1 MPVAQLAASAGG
13 ASLASMR
20 PIDDTGGHM
29 AAQAPEVTLERRAVG
44 LPTAVAT
51 TFSLIVASSVLATV
65 AGGFFAS
72 WVWLLALGIGFVTML
87 LASTSFAELATMIP
101 KAGSMNEY
109 VRAGLGPFFA
119 TITVGVGYVAVQ
131 LFPGTAENFVSAL
144 ITADVLGAPGDYKL
158 WAAIFMGF
166 IALIN
171 LLGIRPFAAV
181 EIFLTFAV
189 AASLLVI
196 GIVGLTGA
204 GTTDPIGSALP
215 DFDLTWSLL
224 SALLGIAIFTFVG
237 VEYTCPLAEELKQPS
252 RDIPLGIFLGL
263 GLIAVPIVLYGLG
276 AARYVPADVLGT
288 LAPTLPVDVGVAIFG
303 EAGKWWLGLLVIGGS
318 IGTLNAV
325 VAGVPRIL
333 YGMALTRQLP
343 SPFGWLIPATR
354 APWVGIIA
362 ITLIPILMNAF
373 GAAEGA
379 GFIKLILAGVLGW
392 VTAYFLIHLSVVM
405 LRLREPAAV
414 RPYRSPL
421 VPLPQFLGA
430 GLLALAAYKIAPPG
444 VESNSIYYRW
454 LIFLAIAA
462 AFSLVY
468 NVFAYRSL
476 GAIFRPVPLAEV
488 HREAEL
494 IEEELPPPVEPGA
507 PHVPRDPR

>member
-1 MPVAQLAASAGG
+1 MS
-13 ASLASMR
+13 
-20 PIDDTGGHM
+20 
-29 AAQAPEVTLERRAVG
+29 
-44 LPTAVAT
+44 
-51 TFSLIVASSVLATV
+51 FS
-65 AGGFFAS
+65 
-72 WVWLLALGIGFVTML
+72 
-87 LASTSFAELATMIP
+87 ELATMIP

-119 TITVGVGYVAVQ
+119 TITVGVGYIAVQ

-144 ITADVLGAPGDYKL
+144 VTADILGAPGDYKL
-158 WAAIFMGF
+158 WAAIYMVF
-166 IALIN
+166 IAGIN

-189 AASLLVI
+189 AASLLVV
-196 GIVGLTGA
+196 GVVGLAGA

-237 VEYTCPLAEELKQPS
+237 VEYTCPLAEELKNPA
-252 RDIPLGIFLGL
+252 RDIPFGIFIGL
-263 GLIAVPIVLYGLG
+263 GLIAIPVVLYGLG
-276 AARYVPADVLGT
+276 AARYVPGDVLGT
-288 LAPTLPVDVGVAIFG
+288 LAPTIPVDVGTAIFG
-303 EAGKWWLGLLVIGGS
+303 EAGKWWLGLVVIGAS

-343 SPFGWLIPATR
+343 SPFAWLIPSTR
-354 APWVGIIA
+354 APWVGIVVIA
-362 ITLIPILMNAF
+362 LIPILMNAF

-379 GFIKLILAGVLGW
+379 GFLKLILAGVLGW

-405 LRLREPAAV
+405 LRWREPNAH
-414 RPYRSPL
+414 RPYRAPF
-421 VPLPQFLGA
+421 VPIPQILGV
-430 GLLALAAYKIAPPG
+430 GLLGLAAYKIAPPG

-454 LIFLAIAA
+454 LIFLLVAA

-468 NVFAYRSL
+468 NLFAYKSL
-476 GAIFRPVPLAEV
+476 GAIFRPVPLAEI
-488 HREAEL
+488 HRETQM
-494 IEEELPPPVEPGA
+494 IEEELPPPVEPGG
-507 PHVPRDPR
+507 PHLPDDLR

>member
-1 MPVAQLAASAGG
+1 
-13 ASLASMR
+13 
-20 PIDDTGGHM
+20 M
-29 AAQAPEVTLERRAVG
+29 AARAPEITLERRAVG
-44 LPTAVAT
+44 LPTAIGT

-72 WVWLLALGIGFVTML
+72 WVWLIALAIGFITMIF
-87 LASTSFAELATMIP
+87 ASMSFSELATMIP

-119 TITVGVGYVAVQ
+119 TITVGVGYIAVQ

-144 ITADVLGAPGDYKL
+144 VTADILGAPGDYKL
-158 WAAIFMGF
+158 WAAIYMVF
-166 IALIN
+166 IAGIN

-189 AASLLVI
+189 AASLLVV
-196 GIVGLTGA
+196 GVVGLAGA

-237 VEYTCPLAEELKQPS
+237 VEYTCPLAEELKNPA
-252 RDIPLGIFLGL
+252 RDIPFGIFIGL
-263 GLIAVPIVLYGLG
+263 GLIAIPVVLYGLG
-276 AARYVPADVLGT
+276 AARYVPGDVLGT
-288 LAPTLPVDVGVAIFG
+288 LAPTIPVDVGTAIFG
-303 EAGKWWLGLLVIGGS
+303 EAGKWWLGLVVIGAS

-343 SPFGWLIPATR
+343 SPFAWLIPSTR
-354 APWVGIIA
+354 APWVGIVVIA
-362 ITLIPILMNAF
+362 LIPILMNAF

-379 GFIKLILAGVLGW
+379 GFLKLILAGVLGW

-405 LRLREPAAV
+405 LRWREPNAH
-414 RPYRSPL
+414 RPYRAPF
-421 VPLPQFLGA
+421 VPIPQILGV
-430 GLLALAAYKIAPPG
+430 GLLGLAAYKIAPPG

-454 LIFLAIAA
+454 LIFLLVAA

-468 NVFAYRSL
+468 NLFAYKSL
-476 GAIFRPVPLAEV
+476 GAIFRPVPLAEI
-488 HREAEL
+488 HRETQM
-494 IEEELPPPVEPGA
+494 IEEELPPPVEPGG
-507 PHVPRDPR
+507 PHLPDDLR

>member
-1 MPVAQLAASAGG
+1 
-13 ASLASMR
+13 
-20 PIDDTGGHM
+20 M
-29 AAQAPEVTLERRAVG
+29 AARAPEITLERRAVG
-44 LPTAVAT
+44 LPTAIGT

-72 WVWLLALGIGFVTML
+72 WVWLIALAIGFITMIF
-87 LASTSFAELATMIP
+87 ASMSFSELATMIP

-119 TITVGVGYVAVQ
+119 TITVGVGYIAVQ

-144 ITADVLGAPGDYKL
+144 VTADILGAPGDYKL
-158 WAAIFMGF
+158 WAAIYMVF
-166 IALIN
+166 IAGIN

-189 AASLLVI
+189 AASLLVV
-196 GIVGLTGA
+196 GVVGLAGA

-237 VEYTCPLAEELKQPS
+237 VEYTCPLAEELKNPA
-252 RDIPLGIFLGL
+252 RDIPFGIFIGL
-263 GLIAVPIVLYGLG
+263 GLIAIPVVLYGLG
-276 AARYVPADVLGT
+276 AARYVPGDVLGT
-288 LAPTLPVDVGVAIFG
+288 LAPTIPVDVGTAIFG
-303 EAGKWWLGLLVIGGS
+303 EAGKWWLGLVVIGAS

-343 SPFGWLIPATR
+343 SPFAWLIPSTR
-354 APWVGIIA
+354 APWVGIVVIA
-362 ITLIPILMNAF
+362 LIPILMNAF

-379 GFIKLILAGVLGW
+379 GFLKLILAGVLGW

-405 LRLREPAAV
+405 LRWREPNAH
-414 RPYRSPL
+414 RPYRAPF
-421 VPLPQFLGA
+421 VPIPQILGV

-454 LIFLAIAA
+454 LIFLLVAA

-468 NVFAYRSL
+468 NLFAYKSL
-476 GAIFRPVPLAEV
+476 GAIFRPVPLAEI
-488 HREAEL
+488 HRETQM
-494 IEEELPPPVEPGA
+494 IEEELPPPVEPGG
-507 PHVPRDPR
+507 PHLPDDLR